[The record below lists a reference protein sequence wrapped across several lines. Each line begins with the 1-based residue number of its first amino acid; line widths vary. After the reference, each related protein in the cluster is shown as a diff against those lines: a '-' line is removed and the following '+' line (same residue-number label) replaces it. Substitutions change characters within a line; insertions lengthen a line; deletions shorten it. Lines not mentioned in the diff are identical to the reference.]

1 MLLQMYQC
9 CSKGDLMKYKGY
21 KEIKLTDSQMAQF
34 YSDPNIWAKD
44 LLENQYLL
52 IKDSTNEVV
61 DKYCKQNGELRKV
74 MFCKLG
80 GTFTGAIKPRN
91 SQQVCLFD
99 MLKDKTSKIK
109 LVTGRFGS
117 GKTLAMTNAALEL
130 IEKGK
135 FDHIVWVRNNV
146 SVKDAPDIGFLPGTE
161 LDKMMPFLGP
171 LIDHAGGEEG
181 VRKLLEEN
189 KLTVIP
195 LGHLRGRSLRNS
207 IVFCTEC
214 ENLTRQHLQL
224 LMGRIDEGSQ
234 LWLDGD
240 LKQRDKQIFEQS
252 AGLERMIEQ
261 LAGNKLFA
269 YVHLE
274 KSERS
279 EVAAL
284 ADLLD

>member
-1 MLLQMYQC
+1 M
-9 CSKGDLMKYKGY
+9 DYKGY
-21 KEIKLTDSQMAQF
+21 IEIQLSDEGLASFYNNKELYAEL
-34 YSDPNIWAKD
+34 YD
-44 LLENQYLL
+44 LRENQYLL
-52 IKDSTNEVV
+52 IKDSTDEVV
-61 DKYCKQNGELRKV
+61 DKYCYQNGELRQV

-91 SQQVCLFD
+91 PQQVCLFD

-135 FDHIVWVRNNV
+135 FDRIVWVRNNV
-146 SVKDAPDIGFLPGTE
+146 PVKDAPDIGFLPGTE

-181 VRKLLEEN
+181 VRKLLEDG
-189 KLTVIP
+189 KLVVIP
-195 LGHLRGRSLRNS
+195 LGHLRGRSLCNS

-214 ENLTRQHLQL
+214 ENLTRQHIQL

-234 LWLDGD
+234 LWMDGD
-240 LKQRDKQIFEQS
+240 CKQRDRLVFEQS
-252 AGLERMIEQ
+252 GGLERMVSR
-261 LAGNKLFA
+261 LAGKKLFA

-284 ADLLD
+284 ADELDD

>member
-1 MLLQMYQC
+1 M
-9 CSKGDLMKYKGY
+9 DYKGY
-21 KEIKLTDSQMAQF
+21 IEIQLDDEKLASFYSNKEI
-34 YSDPNIWAKD
+34 YSELYNLK
-44 LLENQYLL
+44 ENQYLL
-52 IKDSTNEVV
+52 IKDSTNEVI
-61 DKYCKQNGELRKV
+61 DKYCYQNGELRQV

-91 SQQVCLFD
+91 PQQNCLFD

-135 FDHIVWVRNNV
+135 FERIVWVRNNV
-146 SVKDAPDIGFLPGTE
+146 SVKDAPEIGYLPGTE
-161 LDKMMPFLGP
+161 IDKLMPYVMP
-171 LIDHAGGEEG
+171 LADHAGGEEG
-181 VRKLLEEN
+181 IKKMLESGTLE
-189 KLTVIP
+189 VIP

-214 ENLTRQHLQL
+214 ENLTRQHIQL

-240 LKQRDKQIFEQS
+240 IKQRDRAIFEQS
-252 AGLERMIEQ
+252 AGLEKMIDR
-261 LAGNKLFA
+261 LSGNKLFA
-269 YVHLE
+269 HIHLE

-284 ADLLD
+284 ADLLDD

>member
-1 MLLQMYQC
+1 M
-9 CSKGDLMKYKGY
+9 DLDYKGY
-21 KEIKLTDSQMAQF
+21 IEVKMSDDCLAQF
-34 YSDPNIWAKD
+34 YSNKELWAGD
-44 LLENQYLL
+44 LYENQYLL
-52 IKDSTNEVV
+52 IKDSTGEIV
-61 DKYCKQNGELRKV
+61 DKYCRQNGELRQV
-74 MFCKLG
+74 PFYTLG
-80 GTFTGAIKPRN
+80 GTFTGVIKPRN
-91 SQQVCLFD
+91 PQQVCLFD

-135 FDHIVWVRNNV
+135 FERIVWVRNNV
-146 SVKDAPDIGFLPGTE
+146 TVKDAPEIGYLPGTE
-161 LDKMMPFLGP
+161 IDKLMPYVMP
-171 LIDHAGGEEG
+171 LADHAGGEEG
-181 VRKLLEEN
+181 IRKMLEDGRLE
-189 KLTVIP
+189 VIP

-207 IVFCTEC
+207 IVFCSEC
-214 ENLTRQHLQL
+214 ENLTRQHIQL

-240 LKQRDKQIFEQS
+240 LKQRDRAIFEQS
-252 AGLERMIEQ
+252 AGLERMISR

-269 YVHLE
+269 HVHLE

>member
-1 MLLQMYQC
+1 M
-9 CSKGDLMKYKGY
+9 DYKGY
-21 KEIKLTDSQMAQF
+21 IELNLDDEKLAHFYNNKEA
-34 YSDPNIWAKD
+34 WAK
-44 LLENQYLL
+44 LCMIKENQYLL
-52 IKDSTNEVV
+52 VKDSTGEVI
-61 DKYCKQNGELRKV
+61 DKYCFQNGELRQV
-74 MFCKLG
+74 MFVSLG
-80 GTFTGAIKPRN
+80 GAFTGKIKPRN
-91 SQQVCLFD
+91 PQQACLFD

-135 FDHIVWVRNNV
+135 FERIVWVRNNV
-146 SVKDAPDIGFLPGTE
+146 SVKDAPEIGFLPGTE
-161 LDKMMPFLGP
+161 IDKLMPYVMP
-171 LIDHAGGEEG
+171 LADHAGGEEG
-181 VRKLLEEN
+181 IRKMLEDGTLE
-189 KLTVIP
+189 VIP

-214 ENLTRQHLQL
+214 ENLTKQHIQL

-240 LKQRDKQIFEQS
+240 TKQRDRAIFEQS
-252 AGLERMIEQ
+252 AGLEKMVDR

-269 YVHLE
+269 HIHLE

-284 ADLLD
+284 ADLLDD

>member
-1 MLLQMYQC
+1 M
-9 CSKGDLMKYKGY
+9 DYKGY
-21 KEIKLTDSQMAQF
+21 IEVQF
-34 YSDPNIWAKD
+34 DNDRLAHFYNNKD
-44 LLENQYLL
+44 VYIELFDLKENQYFLVC
-52 IKDSTNEVV
+52 DSSGEVV
-61 DKYCKQNGELRKV
+61 DKYCYQNGELRQV
-74 MFCKLG
+74 MFHKLG
-80 GTFTGAIKPRN
+80 GTYTGAIKPRN
-91 SQQVCLFD
+91 PQQVCLFD

-135 FDHIVWVRNNV
+135 FERIVWVRNNV
-146 SVKDAPDIGFLPGTE
+146 SVKDAPEIGYLPGTE
-161 LDKMMPFLGP
+161 IDKLMPYVMP
-171 LIDHAGGEEG
+171 LADHAGGEEG
-181 VRKLLEEN
+181 IRKMLENGTLE
-189 KLTVIP
+189 VIP

-214 ENLTRQHLQL
+214 ENLTRQHIQL
-224 LMGRIDEGSQ
+224 LMGRIDDGSQ

-240 LKQRDKQIFEQS
+240 TKQRDRAIFEQS
-252 AGLERMIEQ
+252 AGLERMVDR

-269 YVHLE
+269 HIHLE

-284 ADLLD
+284 ADLLDD

>member
-1 MLLQMYQC
+1 M
-9 CSKGDLMKYKGY
+9 DYKGY
-21 KEIKLTDSQMAQF
+21 VEVQF
-34 YSDPNIWAKD
+34 DNDRLAHFYNNKD
-44 LLENQYLL
+44 VYAELFDLKENQYFLVC
-52 IKDSTNEVV
+52 DSSGSVV
-61 DKYCKQNGELRKV
+61 DKYCYQNGELRQV
-74 MFCKLG
+74 MFHKLG
-80 GTFTGAIKPRN
+80 GTYTGTIKPRN
-91 SQQVCLFD
+91 PQQVCLFD

-135 FDHIVWVRNNV
+135 FERIVWVRNNV
-146 SVKDAPDIGFLPGTE
+146 TVKDAPEIGYLPGTE
-161 LDKMMPFLGP
+161 IDKLMPYVMP
-171 LIDHAGGEEG
+171 LADHAGGEEG
-181 VRKLLEEN
+181 IRKMLENGTLE
-189 KLTVIP
+189 VIP

-214 ENLTRQHLQL
+214 ENLTRQHIQL
-224 LMGRIDEGSQ
+224 LMGRIDDGSQ

-240 LKQRDKQIFEQS
+240 TKQRDRAIFEQS
-252 AGLERMIEQ
+252 AGLERMVDR

-269 YVHLE
+269 HIHLE

-284 ADLLD
+284 ADLLDD

>member
-1 MLLQMYQC
+1 M
-9 CSKGDLMKYKGY
+9 DYKGY
-21 KEIKLTDSQMAQF
+21 IEVQLDDNKLAAF
-34 YSDPNIWAKD
+34 YNNKD
-44 LLENQYLL
+44 LYAELYGLKENEYLL
-52 IKDSTNEVV
+52 IKDSSEQVV
-61 DKYCKQNGELRKV
+61 DKYCYQNGELRQV
-74 MFCKLG
+74 LFCKLG
-80 GTFTGAIKPRN
+80 GSFTGTIKPRN
-91 SQQVCLFD
+91 PQQACLFD

-135 FDHIVWVRNNV
+135 FERIVWVRNNV
-146 SVKDAPDIGFLPGTE
+146 SVKDAPEIGYLPGTE
-161 LDKMMPFLGP
+161 IDKLMPYVMP
-171 LIDHAGGEEG
+171 LADHAGGEEG
-181 VRKLLEEN
+181 VKKMLENSTLE
-189 KLTVIP
+189 VIP
-195 LGHLRGRSLRNS
+195 LGHLRGRSLRNC

-240 LKQRDKQIFEQS
+240 CKQRDRVIFEQS
-252 AGLERMIEQ
+252 AGLELMIER
-261 LAGNKLFA
+261 LSGNKLFA
-269 YVHLE
+269 HIHLD

-284 ADLLD
+284 ADLLDD

>member
-1 MLLQMYQC
+1 M
-9 CSKGDLMKYKGY
+9 DYKGY
-21 KEIKLTDSQMAQF
+21 IEIQLSDDQLADF
-34 YSDPNIWAKD
+34 YTNRAVYCDG
-44 LLENQYLL
+44 LRENQYLL
-52 IKDSTNEVV
+52 VKDSTGEVV
-61 DKYCKQNGELRKV
+61 DKYCYQNGELRQV
-74 MFCKLG
+74 LFCKLG

-91 SQQVCLFD
+91 PQQVCLFD

-135 FDHIVWVRNNV
+135 FERIVWVRNNV
-146 SVKDAPDIGFLPGTE
+146 SVKDAPEIGFLPGSE
-161 LDKMMPFLGP
+161 IDKLMPYVMP
-171 LIDHAGGEEG
+171 LADHAGGEEG
-181 VRKLLEEN
+181 IKKMLENGTLE
-189 KLTVIP
+189 VIP

-214 ENLTRQHLQL
+214 ENLTRQHIQL

-240 LKQRDKQIFEQS
+240 CKQRDRAIFEQS
-252 AGLERMIEQ
+252 AGLERLVER
-261 LAGNKLFA
+261 LAGNRLFA
-269 YVHLE
+269 HIHLE

-279 EVAAL
+279 EVSAL
-284 ADLLD
+284 ADLLDD

>member
-1 MLLQMYQC
+1 M
-9 CSKGDLMKYKGY
+9 DYKGY
-21 KEIKLTDSQMAQF
+21 IEVEMNDNCLAQF
-34 YSDPNIWAKD
+34 YSNKD
-44 LLENQYLL
+44 LWAGDLYENQYLL
-52 IKDSTNEVV
+52 IKDSTGEIV
-61 DKYCKQNGELRKV
+61 DKYCRQNGELRQV
-74 MFCKLG
+74 LFCKLG
-80 GTFTGAIKPRN
+80 SSFTGAIKPRN
-91 SQQVCLFD
+91 PQQACLFD

-135 FDHIVWVRNNV
+135 FERIVWVRNNV
-146 SVKDAPDIGFLPGTE
+146 SVKDAPEIGYLPGTE
-161 LDKMMPFLGP
+161 IDKLMPYVMP
-171 LIDHAGGEEG
+171 LADHAGGEEG
-181 VRKLLEEN
+181 IKKMLENGTLE
-189 KLTVIP
+189 VIP
-195 LGHLRGRSLRNS
+195 LGHLRGRSLRNC

-214 ENLTRQHLQL
+214 ENLTRQHIQL

-240 LKQRDKQIFEQS
+240 VKQRDKDIFEKS
-252 AGLERMIEQ
+252 AGLERMVER

-269 YVHLE
+269 HIHLE

>member
-1 MLLQMYQC
+1 M
-9 CSKGDLMKYKGY
+9 DYKGY
-21 KEIKLTDSQMAQF
+21 IELNLDDEKLAHFYNNKEAWAELYMIK
-34 YSDPNIWAKD
+34 
-44 LLENQYLL
+44 ENQYLL
-52 IKDSTNEVV
+52 VKDSTGEVI
-61 DKYCKQNGELRKV
+61 DKYCFQNGELRQV
-74 MFCKLG
+74 LYHKLG

-91 SQQVCLFD
+91 PQQICLFD

-117 GKTLAMTNAALEL
+117 GKTMAMTVAALEL

-135 FDHIVWVRNNV
+135 FDKIVWVRNNV
-146 SVKDAPDIGFLPGTE
+146 SVKDAPEIGFLPGTE
-161 LDKMMPFLGP
+161 IDKLMPYVMP
-171 LIDHAGGEEG
+171 LADHAGGEEG
-181 VRKLLEEN
+181 IKKMLENGTLE
-189 KLTVIP
+189 VIP

-214 ENLTRQHLQL
+214 ENLTKQHIQL

-240 LKQRDKQIFEQS
+240 TKQRDRAIFEQS
-252 AGLERMIEQ
+252 AGLEKMIDR

-269 YVHLE
+269 HIHLE

-284 ADLLD
+284 ADLLDD

>member
-1 MLLQMYQC
+1 ME
-9 CSKGDLMKYKGY
+9 YKGY
-21 KEIKLTDSQMAQF
+21 VEIQLDDDKLAAFYGNKELYTEL
-34 YSDPNIWAKD
+34 YD
-44 LLENQYLL
+44 LKENQYLL
-52 IKDSTNEVV
+52 IKDSTGEVV
-61 DKYCKQNGELRKV
+61 DKYCYQNGALRQV

-91 SQQVCLFD
+91 PQQACLFD

-135 FDHIVWVRNNV
+135 FERIVWVRNNV
-146 SVKDAPDIGFLPGTE
+146 SVKDAPEIGFLPGTE
-161 LDKMMPFLGP
+161 IEKLMPYVMP
-171 LIDHAGGEEG
+171 LADHAGGEEG
-181 VRKLLEEN
+181 IKKMLEN
-189 KLTVIP
+189 GTLSVIP

-207 IVFCTEC
+207 IVFCSEC
-214 ENLTRQHLQL
+214 ENLTRQHIQL
-224 LMGRIDEGSQ
+224 LMGRIDEGSH

-240 LKQRDKQIFEQS
+240 LKQRDRHIFDLS
-252 AGLERMIEQ
+252 AGLETLVDR
-261 LAGNKLFA
+261 LAGHKLFA
-269 YVHLE
+269 HVHLE

-284 ADLLD
+284 ADYLDD

>member
-1 MLLQMYQC
+1 M
-9 CSKGDLMKYKGY
+9 DYKGY
-21 KEIKLTDSQMAQF
+21 IEVQLDDEHLASFYNNKELYAELYNLK
-34 YSDPNIWAKD
+34 
-44 LLENQYLL
+44 ENQYLL

-61 DKYCKQNGELRKV
+61 DKYCFQNGELRQV

-91 SQQVCLFD
+91 PQQVCLFD

-135 FDHIVWVRNNV
+135 FDRIIWVRNNV

-161 LDKMMPFLGP
+161 LEKLKPFLGP
-171 LIDHAGGEEG
+171 LIDHAGGEDG
-181 VRKLLEEN
+181 VNKLLEDG
-189 KLTVIP
+189 KLVVIP
-195 LGHLRGRSLRNS
+195 LGHLRGRSLKNS
-207 IVFCTEC
+207 IVFCSEC
-214 ENLTRQHLQL
+214 ENLTRQHIQL

-240 LKQRDKQIFEQS
+240 LKQRDKYIFEQS
-252 AGLERMIEQ
+252 AGIERTVER
-261 LAGNKLFA
+261 LSGRKLFA

-279 EVAAL
+279 EVAAM
-284 ADLLD
+284 ADLLDD

>member
-1 MLLQMYQC
+1 M
-9 CSKGDLMKYKGY
+9 DYKGY
-21 KEIKLTDSQMAQF
+21 IELEMNDDCLAQF
-34 YSDPNIWAKD
+34 YNNPNLWAGD
-44 LLENQYLL
+44 LYENQYLL
-52 IKDSTNEVV
+52 IKDTSGEII
-61 DKYCKQNGELRKV
+61 DKYCRKDGELRKV
-74 MFCKLG
+74 MYCKLG
-80 GTFTGAIKPRN
+80 GSFTGAIKPRN
-91 SQQVCLFD
+91 PQQACLFD

-135 FDHIVWVRNNV
+135 FERIVWVRNNV
-146 SVKDAPDIGFLPGTE
+146 SVKDAPEIGYLPGTE
-161 LDKMMPFLGP
+161 IDKLMPYVMP
-171 LIDHAGGEEG
+171 LADHAGGEEG
-181 VRKLLEEN
+181 IKKMLENGTLE
-189 KLTVIP
+189 VIP
-195 LGHLRGRSLRNS
+195 LGHLRGRSLRNC

-214 ENLTRQHLQL
+214 ENLTRQHIQL

-240 LKQRDKQIFEQS
+240 VKQRDKDIFEKS
-252 AGLERMIEQ
+252 AGLERMVER

-269 YVHLE
+269 HIHLE

>member
-1 MLLQMYQC
+1 M
-9 CSKGDLMKYKGY
+9 DYKGY
-21 KEIKLTDSQMAQF
+21 KDLTLYDWQMADF
-34 YSDPNIWAKD
+34 YNGKQALYTKD
-44 LLENQYLL
+44 MVENQYLL
-52 IKDSTNEVV
+52 VRDGTGEVV
-61 DKYCKQNGELRKV
+61 DKYCYQNGELRQV
-74 MFCKLG
+74 HFCTLG
-80 GTFTGAIKPRN
+80 GTFIGAIKPRN
-91 SQQVCLFD
+91 PQQICLFD

-135 FDHIVWVRNNV
+135 FERIVWVRNNI

-161 LDKMMPFLGP
+161 IEKLMPYVMP
-171 LIDHAGGEEG
+171 LADHAGGEEG
-181 VRKLLEEN
+181 IRKMLEDGRLE
-189 KLTVIP
+189 VIP

-214 ENLTRQHLQL
+214 ENLTRQHIQL

-240 LKQRDKQIFEQS
+240 LKQRDRQIFEQS
-252 AGLERMIEQ
+252 AGLERMVER

-269 YVHLE
+269 HVHLE

>member
-1 MLLQMYQC
+1 M
-9 CSKGDLMKYKGY
+9 DYKGY
-21 KEIKLTDSQMAQF
+21 KELTFNDSQLAYF
-34 YSDPNIWAKD
+34 YNNKQSYEQECD
-44 LLENQYLL
+44 LKENQYLL
-52 IKDSTNEVV
+52 IKDYSGEVV
-61 DKYCKQNGELRKV
+61 DKYCFQNGELRQV
-74 MFCKLG
+74 LYHKLG
-80 GTFTGAIKPRN
+80 GTFTGSIKPRN
-91 SQQVCLFD
+91 PQQICLFD

-117 GKTLAMTNAALEL
+117 GKTMAMTVAALEL

-135 FDHIVWVRNNV
+135 FDKIVWVRNNV
-146 SVKDAPDIGFLPGTE
+146 SVKDAPEIGFLPGTE
-161 LDKMMPFLGP
+161 IDKLMPYVMP
-171 LIDHAGGEEG
+171 LADHAGGEEG
-181 VRKLLEEN
+181 IKKMLENGTLE
-189 KLTVIP
+189 VIP

-214 ENLTRQHLQL
+214 ENLTKQHIQL

-240 LKQRDKQIFEQS
+240 TKQRDRAIFEQS
-252 AGLERMIEQ
+252 AGLEKMVAR

-269 YVHLE
+269 HIHLE

-284 ADLLD
+284 ADLLDD

>member
-1 MLLQMYQC
+1 M
-9 CSKGDLMKYKGY
+9 DYKGY
-21 KEIKLTDSQMAQF
+21 IELDLTEEGLADF
-34 YSDPNIWAKD
+34 YSNRAKYVD
-44 LLENQYLL
+44 LVRENQYLL
-52 IKDSTNEVV
+52 IKDSIGEII
-61 DKYCKQNGELRKV
+61 DKYCRQNGELRQV
-74 MFCKLG
+74 LFCKLG
-80 GTFTGAIKPRN
+80 GSFTGAIKPRN
-91 SQQVCLFD
+91 PQQVCLFD

-135 FDHIVWVRNNV
+135 FERIVWVRNNV
-146 SVKDAPDIGFLPGTE
+146 SVKDAPEIGYLPGTE
-161 LDKMMPFLGP
+161 IDKLMPYVMP
-171 LIDHAGGEEG
+171 LADHAGGEEG
-181 VRKLLEEN
+181 IKKMLENGTLE
-189 KLTVIP
+189 VIP
-195 LGHLRGRSLRNS
+195 LGHLRGRSLRNC

-214 ENLTRQHLQL
+214 ENLTRQHIQL

-240 LKQRDKQIFEQS
+240 VKQRDKDIFEKS
-252 AGLERMIEQ
+252 AGLERMIER

-269 YVHLE
+269 HIHLE

>member
-1 MLLQMYQC
+1 MDYRGYIEVQFDDEKLASFYNNKELYAELYLL
-9 CSKGDLMKYKGY
+9 K
-21 KEIKLTDSQMAQF
+21 
-34 YSDPNIWAKD
+34 
-44 LLENQYLL
+44 ENQYFL
-52 IKDSTNEVV
+52 IKDSTGEVV
-61 DKYCKQNGELRKV
+61 DKYCYQNGELRQV
-74 MFCKLG
+74 FFQKLG

-91 SQQVCLFD
+91 PQQACLFD

-135 FDHIVWVRNNV
+135 FERIVWVRNNV
-146 SVKDAPDIGFLPGTE
+146 SVKDAPEIGYLPGTE
-161 LDKMMPFLGP
+161 IDKLMPYVMP
-171 LIDHAGGEEG
+171 LADHAGGEEG
-181 VRKLLEEN
+181 VRKMLEDGRLE
-189 KLTVIP
+189 VIP

-207 IVFCTEC
+207 IVFCSEC
-214 ENLTRQHLQL
+214 ENLTRQHIQL
-224 LMGRIDEGSQ
+224 LMGRIDDGSQ

-240 LKQRDKQIFEQS
+240 LKQRDRDIFEKS
-252 AGLERMIEQ
+252 AGLERMIDR

-269 YVHLE
+269 HIHLE

-284 ADLLD
+284 ADLLDD

>member
-1 MLLQMYQC
+1 M
-9 CSKGDLMKYKGY
+9 DYKGY
-21 KEIKLTDSQMAQF
+21 IEVEMNDNCLAQF
-34 YSDPNIWAKD
+34 YSNKD
-44 LLENQYLL
+44 LWAGDLYENQYLL
-52 IKDSTNEVV
+52 IKDSTGEIV
-61 DKYCKQNGELRKV
+61 DKYCRQNGELRQV
-74 MFCKLG
+74 LFCKLG
-80 GTFTGAIKPRN
+80 GAFTGAIKPRN
-91 SQQVCLFD
+91 PQQACLFD

-135 FDHIVWVRNNV
+135 FERIVWVRNNV
-146 SVKDAPDIGFLPGTE
+146 SVKDAPEIGYLPGTE
-161 LDKMMPFLGP
+161 IDKLMPYVMP
-171 LIDHAGGEEG
+171 LADHAGGEEG
-181 VRKLLEEN
+181 IKKMLENGTLE
-189 KLTVIP
+189 VIP
-195 LGHLRGRSLRNS
+195 LGHLRGRSLRNC

-214 ENLTRQHLQL
+214 ENLTRQHIQL

-240 LKQRDKQIFEQS
+240 VKQRDKDIFEKS
-252 AGLERMIEQ
+252 AGLERMVER

-269 YVHLE
+269 HIHLE

-284 ADLLD
+284 ADLLDD

>member
-1 MLLQMYQC
+1 M
-9 CSKGDLMKYKGY
+9 DYKGY
-21 KEIKLTDSQMAQF
+21 IEVEMNDDCLAQF
-34 YSDPNIWAKD
+34 YSNKD
-44 LLENQYLL
+44 LWAGDLYENQYML
-52 IKDSTNEVV
+52 IKDSTGEIV
-61 DKYCKQNGELRKV
+61 DKYCRQNGELRQV
-74 MFCKLG
+74 LYHKLG

-91 SQQVCLFD
+91 PQQICLFD

-117 GKTLAMTNAALEL
+117 GKTMAMTVAALEL

-135 FDHIVWVRNNV
+135 FDKIVWVRNNI
-146 SVKDAPDIGFLPGTE
+146 SVKDAPEIGFLPGTE
-161 LDKMMPFLGP
+161 IDKLMPYVMP
-171 LIDHAGGEEG
+171 LADHAGGEEG
-181 VRKLLEEN
+181 VKKMLENGTLE
-189 KLTVIP
+189 VIP

-214 ENLTRQHLQL
+214 ENLTKQHIQL

-240 LKQRDKQIFEQS
+240 TKQRDRAIFEQS
-252 AGLERMIEQ
+252 AGLEKMVAR

-269 YVHLE
+269 HIHLE

-284 ADLLD
+284 ADLLDD

>member
-1 MLLQMYQC
+1 M
-9 CSKGDLMKYKGY
+9 DYKGY
-21 KEIKLTDSQMAQF
+21 IEVEMNDDCLAQF
-34 YSDPNIWAKD
+34 YSNKD
-44 LLENQYLL
+44 LWAGDLYENQYLL
-52 IKDSTNEVV
+52 IKDSTGEIV
-61 DKYCKQNGELRKV
+61 DKYCRQNGELRQV
-74 MFCKLG
+74 LFCKLG
-80 GTFTGAIKPRN
+80 GAFTGAIKPRN
-91 SQQVCLFD
+91 PQQACLFD

-117 GKTLAMTNAALEL
+117 GKTMAMTNAALEL

-135 FDHIVWVRNNV
+135 FERIVWVRNNV
-146 SVKDAPDIGFLPGTE
+146 SVKDAPEIGYLPGTE
-161 LDKMMPFLGP
+161 IDKLMPYVMP
-171 LIDHAGGEEG
+171 LADHAGGEEG
-181 VRKLLEEN
+181 IKKMLENGTLE
-189 KLTVIP
+189 VIP

-214 ENLTRQHLQL
+214 ENLTRQHIQL

-240 LKQRDKQIFEQS
+240 TKQRDRAIFEQS
-252 AGLERMIEQ
+252 AGLERMIDR

-269 YVHLE
+269 HIHLE

-284 ADLLD
+284 ADLLDD

>member
-1 MLLQMYQC
+1 M
-9 CSKGDLMKYKGY
+9 DYKGY
-21 KEIKLTDSQMAQF
+21 IEVEMNDDCLAQF
-34 YSDPNIWAKD
+34 YSNKD
-44 LLENQYLL
+44 LWAGDLYENQYML
-52 IKDSTNEVV
+52 IKDSTGEIV
-61 DKYCKQNGELRKV
+61 DKYCRQNGELRQV
-74 MFCKLG
+74 LYHKLG

-91 SQQVCLFD
+91 SQQICLFD
-99 MLKDKTSKIK
+99 MLKDKASKIK

-117 GKTLAMTNAALEL
+117 GKTMAMTVAALEL

-135 FDHIVWVRNNV
+135 FDKIVWVRNNV
-146 SVKDAPDIGFLPGTE
+146 SVKDAPEIGFLPGTE
-161 LDKMMPFLGP
+161 IDKLMPYVMP
-171 LIDHAGGEEG
+171 LADHAGGEEG
-181 VRKLLEEN
+181 IKKMLENGTLE
-189 KLTVIP
+189 VIP

-214 ENLTRQHLQL
+214 ENLTKQHIQL

-240 LKQRDKQIFEQS
+240 TKQRDRAIFEQS
-252 AGLERMIEQ
+252 AGLEKMVAR

-269 YVHLE
+269 HIHLE

-284 ADLLD
+284 ADLLDD

>member
-1 MLLQMYQC
+1 M
-9 CSKGDLMKYKGY
+9 DYKGY
-21 KEIKLTDSQMAQF
+21 IEVEMNDDCLAQF
-34 YSDPNIWAKD
+34 YSNPNLWAGD
-44 LLENQYLL
+44 LYENQYLL
-52 IKDSTNEVV
+52 IKDTSGEII
-61 DKYCKQNGELRKV
+61 DKYCRKDGELRKV
-74 MFCKLG
+74 MYCKLG

-91 SQQVCLFD
+91 PQQVCLFD

-135 FDHIVWVRNNV
+135 FERIVWVRNNI

-161 LDKMMPFLGP
+161 IEKLMPYVMP
-171 LIDHAGGEEG
+171 LADHAGGEEG
-181 VRKLLEEN
+181 IKKMLEDGKLE
-189 KLTVIP
+189 VIP

-214 ENLTRQHLQL
+214 ENLTRQHIQL

-240 LKQRDKQIFEQS
+240 LKQRDRAIFEQS
-252 AGLERMIEQ
+252 AGLERLIER

-269 YVHLE
+269 HVHLE

>member
-1 MLLQMYQC
+1 M
-9 CSKGDLMKYKGY
+9 DYKGY
-21 KEIKLTDSQMAQF
+21 IEIKLDDDKLASF
-34 YSDPNIWAKD
+34 YNNKELYTELYD
-44 LLENQYLL
+44 LKENQYLL
-52 IKDSTNEVV
+52 VKDSTDEVI
-61 DKYCKQNGELRKV
+61 DKYCYQNGQLRQV
-74 MFCKLG
+74 MYTKLG

-91 SQQVCLFD
+91 PQQVCLFD

-135 FDHIVWVRNNV
+135 FERIVWVRNNV
-146 SVKDAPDIGFLPGTE
+146 SVKDAPEIGFLPGTE
-161 LDKMMPFLGP
+161 IEKLMPYVMP
-171 LIDHAGGEEG
+171 LADHAGGEEG
-181 VRKLLEEN
+181 IKKMLEN
-189 KLTVIP
+189 GTLSVIP

-207 IVFCTEC
+207 IVFCSEC
-214 ENLTRQHLQL
+214 ENLTRQHIQL

-240 LKQRDKQIFEQS
+240 LKQRDRHIFDLS
-252 AGLERMIEQ
+252 AGLETLVDR
-261 LAGNKLFA
+261 LAGHKLFA
-269 YVHLE
+269 HVHLE

-284 ADLLD
+284 ADYLDD

>member
-1 MLLQMYQC
+1 M
-9 CSKGDLMKYKGY
+9 DYKGY
-21 KEIKLTDSQMAQF
+21 IEVQLDDDKLASF
-34 YSDPNIWAKD
+34 YNNKD
-44 LLENQYLL
+44 LYSELYALKENQYLL
-52 IKDSTNEVV
+52 LRDSTGEVV
-61 DKYCKQNGELRKV
+61 DKYCFQNGELRQV
-74 MFCKLG
+74 MYHKLG

-91 SQQVCLFD
+91 PQQICLFD

-117 GKTLAMTNAALEL
+117 GKTIAMTTAALEL

-135 FDHIVWVRNNV
+135 FDKIVWVRNNV
-146 SVKDAPDIGFLPGTE
+146 SVKDAPEIGFLPGSE
-161 LDKMMPFLGP
+161 IDKLMPYVMP
-171 LIDHAGGEEG
+171 LADHAGGEDG
-181 VRKLLEEN
+181 IKKMLENGTLE
-189 KLTVIP
+189 VIP

-207 IVFCTEC
+207 IVFCSEC
-214 ENLTRQHLQL
+214 ENLTRQHIQL

-240 LKQRDKQIFEQS
+240 TKQRDRAIFEQS
-252 AGLERMIEQ
+252 AGLERLVER

-269 YVHLE
+269 HIHLE

-284 ADLLD
+284 ADLLDD

>member
-1 MLLQMYQC
+1 M
-9 CSKGDLMKYKGY
+9 DYKGY
-21 KEIKLTDSQMAQF
+21 VELNLDDEKLAHFYNSKEAWAELAMIK
-34 YSDPNIWAKD
+34 
-44 LLENQYLL
+44 ENQYLL
-52 IKDSTNEVV
+52 VKDSTGEVV
-61 DKYCKQNGELRKV
+61 DKYCYQNGELRQV
-74 MFCKLG
+74 LFCKLG
-80 GTFTGAIKPRN
+80 GSFTGAIKPRN
-91 SQQVCLFD
+91 PQQACLFD

-135 FDHIVWVRNNV
+135 FERIVWVRNNV
-146 SVKDAPDIGFLPGTE
+146 SVKDAPEIGYLPGTE
-161 LDKMMPFLGP
+161 IDKLMPYVMP
-171 LIDHAGGEEG
+171 LADHAGGEEG
-181 VRKLLEEN
+181 IKKMLENGTLE
-189 KLTVIP
+189 VIP
-195 LGHLRGRSLRNS
+195 LGHLRGRSLRNC

-214 ENLTRQHLQL
+214 ENLTRQHIQL

-240 LKQRDKQIFEQS
+240 IKQRDKDIFEKS
-252 AGLERMIEQ
+252 AGLERMVER

-269 YVHLE
+269 HIHLE